1 MNDIHHTGV
10 SSTIIL
16 FTNQIIKV
24 SRSTSNQNG
33 DVDNAISILH
43 FTNFDNQ
50 IPQIT
55 TS

>member
-1 MNDIHHTGV
+1 MNNIHHTGV

-24 SRSTSNQNG
+24 SRSTSNQNR
-33 DVDNAISILH
+33 DVDNAISILY
-43 FTNFDNQ
+43 FTDFDNQ
-50 IPQIT
+50 IPQIA